1 MNRALQPTATEAQ
14 IPERDEH
21 PIPRGQ
27 KFLSTPSICER
38 FGISR
43 WTWHRWVVSG
53 QAPAPVHN
61 WPGHPRWA
69 VSDIERFER
78 GRFWMGR

>member
-1 MNRALQPTATEAQ
+1 MNRGFQAVATDAQ
-14 IPERDEH
+14 IPERDAH
-21 PIPRGQ
+21 AIPRAQ
-27 KFLSTPSICER
+27 KLLGTSAICER

-43 WTWHRWVVSG
+43 HTWHRWVVSG

-69 VSDIERFER
+69 MSEIERFER
-78 GRFWMGR
+78 GRFWGR